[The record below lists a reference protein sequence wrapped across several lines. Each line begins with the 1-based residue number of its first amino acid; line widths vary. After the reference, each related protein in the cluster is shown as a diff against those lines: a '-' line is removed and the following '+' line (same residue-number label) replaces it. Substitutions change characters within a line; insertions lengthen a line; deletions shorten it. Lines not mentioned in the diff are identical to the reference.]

1 MGGILQFRHTAI
13 AIAATATLGIST
25 LTGTAYANHH
35 SAASPTVTTSV
46 LSRGAR
52 SGALPQ
58 SGLPASSVKK
68 QSSAPGSAD
77 KFWTSERVRRAL
89 ANPVAPEGPRTPPM
103 SRPLKQSALPDVA
116 LSANAVPPKRS
127 LASAP
132 GEARTSAAQAQEA
145 TRSLRAP
152 EPKKW
157 PWAATGIL
165 FFETAAGR
173 YGHCTASVITHSN
186 KSSLWTAAHCLYDW
200 AKKRW
205 YKNFAFAPGF
215 AKTAPYGYWDVKR
228 VIVPSVY
235 ISKGDFRYSDMGGM
249 VLQPRKGRSI
259 QNTVGAYGYEFR
271 SNSPENDNVASLGYP
286 ADGYHR
292 PDSFYSG
299 GAYMRYC
306 YGNTVDASN
315 GNPLDQRLEMDC
327 EMGHGASGGPMVKN
341 LTHGARIVGVNS
353 HRNGDSHGNW
363 TDNHL
368 YSSEHG
374 AYAVSVYK
382 SL

>member
-1 MGGILQFRHTAI
+1 MQFRHTAM
-13 AIAATATLGIST
+13 AIAATAALGLSA
-25 LTGTAYANHH
+25 LAGTAYANNHSPASPATTSALSRSPH
-35 SAASPTVTTSV
+35 SA
-46 LSRGAR
+46 
-52 SGALPQ
+52 SGTPSA
-58 SGLPASSVKK
+58 LPASSVKE
-68 QSSAPGSAD
+68 QSSAPGSAE
-77 KFWTSERVRRAL
+77 KFWTPERVKRAL
-89 ANPVAPEGPRTPPM
+89 ATPVGPEGRGTTPV
-103 SRPLKQSALPDVA
+103 SRPVKQSNLPDVA
-116 LSANAVPPKRS
+116 LSAHAVPPKRS
-127 LASAP
+127 SAPAP
-132 GEARTSAAQAQEA
+132 GEARISGPQGREL

-157 PWAATGIL
+157 PWAATGVL
-165 FFETAAGR
+165 FFETGNGR
-173 YGHCTASVITHSN
+173 YGQCTASVITHSN

-200 AKKRW
+200 GKKRW

-235 ISKGDFRYSDMGGM
+235 LSKGDLRYSDMGGI

-271 SNSPENDNVASLGYP
+271 SNSPENDNVASLGFP

-292 PDSFYSG
+292 PNSFYSG

-327 EMGHGASGGPMVKN
+327 EMGHGSSGGPMVKN
-341 LTHGARIVGVNS
+341 LTHDARIVGVNS
-353 HRNGDSHGNW
+353 HRNGDSHGRW
-363 TDNHL
+363 VDNHL